1 MLSGQNGYK
10 ISAVLLSQRRF
21 TIMPTPW
28 LKRIA
33 ATGQLTVFNKAGA
46 WTDSVNTAMASFNNL
61 AFGVTL
67 VAGKKESSADIVVLL
82 AHGPQQYKHGPD
94 VAQTTEDFT
103 VERLHG
109 ETVTLIDKHRDEIFF
124 AAVFLPGKSRKPTKG
139 QKEVI
144 TVHEF
149 IHACGGEE
157 HETTP
162 HAGIMYDIM
171 TTEGDGLKEPTPEG
185 EKMPPIRVGPKT
197 LSRMQTLWS
206 GAKTGNP

>member
-1 MLSGQNGYK
+1 
-10 ISAVLLSQRRF
+10 
-21 TIMPTPW
+21 MPTPW
-28 LKRIA
+28 LKRIV

-67 VAGKKESSADIVVLL
+67 VAAKKESSADIVVLL
-82 AHGPQQYKHGPD
+82 AHGPQQYTHGPD
-94 VAQTTEDFT
+94 TTQTTWDFT
-103 VERLHG
+103 LEHLHG
-109 ETVTLIDKHRDEIFF
+109 ETRTLIDDHLKAIYF
-124 AAVFLPGKSRKPTKG
+124 AAVFLPGKNKKPTKG

-149 IHACGGEE
+149 IHACGVEE
-157 HETTP
+157 HETSS
-162 HAGIMYDIM
+162 HAGIMYDVM
-171 TTEGDGLKEPTPEG
+171 TPDGDGLKEPTPEG

-206 GAKTGNP
+206 GAKSGNP